1 MKKLFALLS
10 MVLCLCVLVSCAGT
24 PVIYHNGDCD
34 CGGTSDTTAPVPEG
48 ALKTGL
54 SVITSLKGSVAGEA
68 KYDVTMVGVLV
79 DDGGVIR
86 ACVIDSLA
94 TSVKFDT
101 AGQITSDLTAVPQT
115 KNELG
120 DSYKMPS
127 GSWKAQA
134 EALAKYVVG
143 KTADEVGGISVNA
156 ETRPTDADLA
166 SSVTM
171 TVGGYI
177 PAIQAAAKNAK
188 HLGAMGGD
196 ELRLA
201 VIPSVK
207 SSTGASADKAG
218 NAQLDA
224 DVTALTLKN
233 GVITSCAIDSVQA
246 KVAFNATGAV
256 TSDINAAVKTK
267 NELGKDYNMVTWGGA
282 KAEWNEQAAS
292 FASYVKGKTPAE
304 VAGIA
309 VNESTKPTGADLSA
323 SVTIAIGGFQALIQ
337 KAAK

>member
-1 MKKLFALLS
+1 MKKLFSLLS
-10 MVLCLCVLVSCAGT
+10 LLLCICMLGACAGT

-34 CGGTSDTTAPVPEG
+34 CPTDQTDAPVPEG

-54 SVITSLKGSVAGEA
+54 AILTSTKGSTQGEA

-79 DDGGVIR
+79 DDNGVIR
-86 ACVIDSLA
+86 DCIIDSIG

-101 AGQITSDLTAVPQT
+101 SGQLTSDLTVAPAT

-120 DSYKMPS
+120 DNYKMPS

-134 EALAKYVVG
+134 KALAKYVVG
-143 KTADEVGGISVNA
+143 KTADEVGGIAINA
-156 ETRPTDADLA
+156 ETRPTSADLS

-171 TVGGYI
+171 TIGSYI
-177 PAIQAAAKNAK
+177 PAIQAAVKNAK

-201 VIPSVK
+201 TLPSIK
-207 SSTGASADKAG
+207 SSTGAAAEKFG

-224 DVTALTLKN
+224 DVTALTLKD
-233 GVITSCAIDSVQA
+233 GVITSCVLDSVQA
-246 KVAFNATGAV
+246 KVEFDATG
-256 TSDINAAVKTK
+256 TIKSDISSPVKTK
-267 NELGKDYNMVTWGGA
+267 NELGKDYGMVAWGHA
-282 KAEWNEQAAS
+282 KYEWNEQAAS
-292 FASYVKGKTPAE
+292 FAKYVTGKTPAA

-309 VNESTKPTGADLSA
+309 VNESTKPTESDLSS
-323 SVTIAIGGFQALIQ
+323 SVTIAIGGFKALIQ
-337 KAAK
+337 KAAQ

>member
-10 MVLCLCVLVSCAGT
+10 LALCLCLLASCAGT

-34 CGGTSDTTAPVPEG
+34 CGDTAPAPVPEG

-54 SVITSLKGSVAGEA
+54 SVITSLKGSATGEA

-86 ACVIDSLA
+86 ACTIDSLA
-94 TSVKFDT
+94 ASVKFDT
-101 AGQITSDLTAVPQT
+101 AGKLTSDLTAVPQT

-156 ETRPTDADLA
+156 DTRPTDADLA

-171 TVGGYI
+171 TIGSYL
-177 PAIQAAAKNAK
+177 PAIQAAVKNAK

-207 SSTGASADKAG
+207 SSTAATADKAG

-233 GVITSCAIDSVQA
+233 GVITSCAIDAVQA
-246 KVAFNATGAV
+246 KVAFDATGAI
-256 TSDINAAVKTK
+256 TSDISSAVKTK
-267 NELGKDYNMVTWGGA
+267 NELGANYGMVAWGGA
-282 KAEWNEQAAS
+282 RAEWNEQAAS
-292 FASYVKGKTPAE
+292 FASYVKGKTSAE